1 MEEKPMKLMNCRILI
16 AVVAIG
22 LGADGL
28 AAEKTDLARVSFSLP
43 SQSKNPTPP
52 GEVVFLVVEGATLSH
67 DASPVPEADVVNY
80 VNKLLEIKKASYIG
94 VYSREGAK
102 YGDVIKAIDALRG
115 TNAKNISVSMVE
127 LARGRQP

>member
-1 MEEKPMKLMNCRILI
+1 MKLMNCRILL

-28 AAEKTDLARVSFSLP
+28 AAEKTDLPRVSFSLP
-43 SQSKNPTPP
+43 SQSKNPTPRE
-52 GEVVFLVVEGATLSH
+52 EVVFLVVEGGSLSH
-67 DASPVPEADVVNY
+67 DTSPVPEADVVNY

-94 VYSREGAK
+94 VYSREGTK
-102 YGDVIKAIDALRG
+102 YGDVIKAIDVLRE

>member
-1 MEEKPMKLMNCRILI
+1 MKLVNCRILL

-28 AAEKTDLARVSFSLP
+28 AAEKTDHPRVSFSLP
-43 SQSKNPTPP
+43 SQNPNPTPR
-52 GEVVFLVVEGATLSH
+52 EQVVFLVVEGATLSH
-67 DASPVPEADVVNY
+67 DTSPILDADVVNY
-80 VNKLLEIKKASYIG
+80 VNKLLEIKNASYIG
-94 VYSREGAK
+94 IYSREGTK